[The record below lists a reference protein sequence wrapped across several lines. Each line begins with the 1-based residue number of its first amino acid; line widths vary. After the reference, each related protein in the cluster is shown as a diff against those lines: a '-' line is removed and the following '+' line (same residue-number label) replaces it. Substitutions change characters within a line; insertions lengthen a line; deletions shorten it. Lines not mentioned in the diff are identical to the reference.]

1 LVRHAPL
8 VYTCSDDLWASPVNI
23 VSWMGGEHWY
33 IERTQFLRL
42 EEAIRACERRG
53 LAYEI
58 VEDPKYFYR
67 KDGD

>member
-1 LVRHAPL
+1 
-8 VYTCSDDLWASPVNI
+8 VNI